1 MLDDRVA
8 IWWCQFLSDCLAVV
22 GTFGLVVYTYPY
34 LGLAFIPLGL
44 FFVRRIFLDVYRE
57 GI

>member
-1 MLDDRVA
+1 MA

-22 GTFGLVVYTYPY
+22 GTFALVVYTYPY

-44 FFVRRIFLDVYRE
+44 FFVSH
-57 GI
+57 